1 MFQNVGLNSTSGK
14 LKKIDLNKW
23 SLWYICSLRPG
34 WIKIALARLTDTYTR
49 VRTLACAQKLGG
61 SGGMLPQENVNL
73 MLWDGFWG
81 YFGVPKHLCFSS
93 GMVTG
98 FWFSSMVCTH
108 GDKCPSAVSNPLG
121 TTWRS
126 DARKS
131 VRILLIIYSYCIPSI
146 AGQEC
151 VATALII
158 CSFSGVRSSLS
169 HPDRDVRAWIC
180 TGSVCRFLA
189 CKQRVGNA
197 ISVKTLVRQ
206 SPGLWKFYIDICKS
220 ESLCKCTS
228 KLQ

>member
-1 MFQNVGLNSTSGK
+1 MLTQ
-14 LKKIDLNKW
+14 
-23 SLWYICSLRPG
+23 
-34 WIKIALARLTDTYTR
+34 ARLNQNCIGLAYLYPSAYVSMYTG
-49 VRTLACAQKLGG
+49 LGACFPRKFL
-61 SGGMLPQENVNL
+61 LNL

-98 FWFSSMVCTH
+98 FWFSSMVCMH
-108 GDKCPSAVSNPLG
+108 GDKCRVFSRDVVLVGGALKKALDKCPLAVSNPLG

-131 VRILLIIYSYCIPSI
+131 VRVLLIIYSYCIPSI
-146 AGQEC
+146 VGREC
-151 VATALII
+151 VATTLKI
-158 CSFSGVRSSLS
+158 CSFSGVHSSLS
-169 HPDRDVRAWIC
+169 RPDHDIRAWIC
-180 TGSVCRFLA
+180 TGSVRGFLA
-189 CKQRVGNA
+189 CKQRVGDA

-206 SPGLWKFYIDICKS
+206 SPGLWEFYIDICKS